1 MTQVTKSFV
10 NANTFT
16 STKKLDCLEILTN
29 LGQFHNNS
37 MRSQLFQQSVFKRD
51 EQGSRFQGFKAIMYF
66 VSSNWVVCWHF
77 CLFVSIFGLF
87 SSNLV
92 CFPLIQK
99 SRKYF
104 LHTDSSLNY
113 IHRNAFEPALETRT
127 KTVIKIIT
135 ITLLMTQNTQK
146 IINPLDFC

>member
-51 EQGSRFQGFKAIMYF
+51 EQGSRFQGFKEIIL
-66 VSSNWVVCWHF
+66 F
-77 CLFVSIFGLF
+77 CQIGLFVGIFVCLSAF
-87 SSNLV
+87 LV
-92 CFPLIQK
+92 CFPLIWFVFHLFKNIENIFCIQI
-99 SRKYF
+99 
-104 LHTDSSLNY
+104 SLNY